1 MFTHACAEALTFFK
15 KCYFGNFVLLK
26 LFWPCKN
33 QEHLLGLHGMFL
45 HARAKTI
52 TFIEMSI
59 LVILYSQRLT
69 GQCITPLKALRYVLH
84 YQRDLN
90 EYFGNIALWM
100 PYQQT

>member
-1 MFTHACAEALTFFK
+1 MFTHACAEALTFLK

-52 TFIEMSI
+52 TFIE
-59 LVILYSQRLT
+59 
-69 GQCITPLKALRYVLH
+69 
-84 YQRDLN
+84 N
-90 EYFGNIALWM
+90 EYFGNFVLST
-100 PYQQT
+100 PYRAMYNTFKGLTVCFTLPT

>member
-1 MFTHACAEALTFFK
+1 
-15 KCYFGNFVLLK
+15 
-26 LFWPCKN
+26 
-33 QEHLLGLHGMFL
+33 
-45 HARAKTI
+45 
-52 TFIEMSI
+52 
-59 LVILYSQRLT
+59 LYSQRLI